1 LNLPPSPPSWPILGH
16 IHLLGPQVHQ
26 SLAQLATKY
35 GPIMLLRFGAKA
47 TLIISSPDMARE
59 IFKEH
64 DLVFSHRP
72 RTVFLDIFNI
82 AQKGIV
88 FISIFPDI

>member
-1 LNLPPSPPSWPILGH
+1 
-16 IHLLGPQVHQ
+16 
-26 SLAQLATKY
+26 
-35 GPIMLLRFGAKA
+35 MLLRFGAKA

-64 DLVFSHRP
+64 DLVFSQRP

-88 FISIFPDI
+88 FIIYFQIFELCCLYENPMISNHSSRFKIQVTNFLLSSQ